1 MNNAYIRI
9 NGEVKTAS
17 VFVSHKI
24 TSLED
29 IQKLVFSIG
38 GDVILVQYEGFG
50 ETLYALT
57 YMSFQANYKISLN
70 FTYQVESEEYFNK
83 LLIGLNGKKVSNF
96 ESGTLLTLIDNLYLI
111 APDEKN

>member
-29 IQKLVFSIG
+29 IQKLIFSIG
-38 GDVILVQYEGFG
+38 GDIVLVKYEVLG

-57 YMSFQANYKISLN
+57 YMSFQCNYKISLN

-83 LLIGLNGKKVSNF
+83 LLIGFNGKKVSIF
-96 ESGTLLTLIDNLYLI
+96 EAGTLLTLIDDLYLI